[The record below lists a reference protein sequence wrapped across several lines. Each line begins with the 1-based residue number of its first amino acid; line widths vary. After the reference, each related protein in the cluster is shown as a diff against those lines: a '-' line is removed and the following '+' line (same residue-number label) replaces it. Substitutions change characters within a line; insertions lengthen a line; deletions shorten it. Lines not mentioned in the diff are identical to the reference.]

1 MPPWNDDDAASTELV
16 PQPLRPAAAAAESFA
31 LSVMAG
37 PDEGRRFV
45 VAPGL
50 PSRALAGTSPACDI
64 TLTDRLVSRRHAAF
78 ELAGARLRVT
88 DLGSTNGTFVQGIRV
103 GDAYLQGTELVRLGE
118 TVLRVEALGVT
129 QAVELPRAV
138 RFGKLVGASEEMR
151 RLYPLCERLAS
162 SSVPVVIEGETGTGK
177 EVLAEAIHEQGA
189 RAAGPFVVFDCTAV
203 PPTLVESALF
213 GHERGAF
220 TGANE
225 ARRGVF
231 EEAHGGT
238 LLLDEIGDLDMGL
251 QAKLLRAIQRSEV
264 QRVGSNRWIRVDI
277 RVLAATRRDLERE
290 IQAGRFRDDLFY
302 RLAVARIEL
311 PPLRKRH
318 GDVTVLAHHLWR
330 QLAGRGV
337 PFPQGFA
344 ERLEDYDWPGNVREL
359 YNAVA
364 RRVALGE
371 AAPIETT
378 RAGVS
383 AAGAAG
389 PASTPQ
395 PAGSAGPASA
405 PGPASVGP
413 ASAPGPASVGPASV
427 GPASAP
433 GPASAAVA
441 PATPVPPSSGA
452 PAEGGDGAEAA
463 TSGDVIEEILAL
475 DLPLPRARERI
486 VEHFERRY
494 VQRVLAQHGGNVRSA
509 AAASGIARRY
519 FQILRA
525 RRST

>member
-16 PQPLRPAAAAAESFA
+16 PGPVRPAAAAAESFA

-37 PDEGRRFV
+37 PDEGLRFT

-50 PSRALAGTSPACDI
+50 PARVLAGTSPACDI
-64 TLTDRLVSRRHAAF
+64 ALTDRLVSRRHAAF

-103 GDAYLQGTELVRLGE
+103 GDAYLQGSELVRIGE

-129 QAVELPRAV
+129 QAAELSRAV

-151 RLYPLCERLAS
+151 RLYPLCERLAA

-177 EVLAEAIHEQGA
+177 EVLAEAIHEQGS

-225 ARRGVF
+225 TRRGVF

-238 LLLDEIGDLDMGL
+238 LLLDEIGDLDLGL

-264 QRVGSNRWIRVDI
+264 QRVGSNKWIRVDI

-290 IQAGRFRDDLFY
+290 IQAGRFRDDLFF

-311 PPLRKRH
+311 PPLRKRR
-318 GDVTVLAHHLWR
+318 GDVTVLAHHFWR
-330 QLAGRGV
+330 QLADRGA

-371 AAPIETT
+371 AAPIETS
-378 RAGVS
+378 RAGLAS
-383 AAGAAG
+383 AGA
-389 PASTPQ
+389 PAPPS
-395 PAGSAGPASA
+395 GPASA
-405 PGPASVGP
+405 PQAAAATGPASVPQPAAATGP
-413 ASAPGPASVGPASV
+413 AS
-427 GPASAP
+427 SALP
-433 GPASAAVA
+433 
-441 PATPVPPSSGA
+441 PATPAPPSSGGA
-452 PAEGGDGAEAA
+452 GAGEGAEPA
-463 TSGDVIEEILAL
+463 TSGDIIEEILAL

-509 AAASGIARRY
+509 AAASGLARRY
-519 FQILRA
+519 FQLLRA

>member
-16 PQPLRPAAAAAESFA
+16 PGPVRPTAAAAESFA

-37 PDEGRRFV
+37 PDEGRRFT

-50 PSRALAGTSPACDI
+50 PSRVLAGTSPACDI
-64 TLTDRLVSRRHAAF
+64 ALTDRLVSRRHAAF

-103 GDAYLQGTELVRLGE
+103 GDAYLQGSELVRMGE

-129 QAVELPRAV
+129 QAVELSRAV

-177 EVLAEAIHEQGA
+177 EVLAEAIHEQGP

-220 TGANE
+220 TGASE

-238 LLLDEIGDLDMGL
+238 LLLDEIGDLDLGL

-290 IQAGRFRDDLFY
+290 IQAGRFRDDLFF

-311 PPLRKRH
+311 PPLRKRR
-318 GDVTVLAHHLWR
+318 GDVTVLAHHFWR
-330 QLAGRGV
+330 QLAGRGA
-337 PFPQGFA
+337 PFPQGFS

-378 RAGVS
+378 RAGLTS
-383 AAGAAG
+383 AGAPLSTPG

-395 PAGSAGPASA
+395 PLAPPGPASA
-405 PGPASVGP
+405 PQPLAT
-413 ASAPGPASVGPASV
+413 PGPASTPQPVPAS
-427 GPASAP
+427 PAALP
-433 GPASAAVA
+433 P
-441 PATPVPPSSGA
+441 TPVPASSAGPAGA
-452 PAEGGDGAEAA
+452 CGGAEPA
-463 TSGDVIEEILAL
+463 TSDDIIEEILAL
-475 DLPLPRARERI
+475 DLPLARARERI

-525 RRST
+525 RRSP

>member
-1 MPPWNDDDAASTELV
+1 MPPWNDDDAASTDLLAGPV
-16 PQPLRPAAAAAESFA
+16 QPDTTAAESFA
-31 LSVMAG
+31 LSVMSG
-37 PDEGRRFV
+37 PDEGRRFT

-50 PSRALAGTSPACDI
+50 PARVLVGKSPACDLP
-64 TLTDRLVSRRHAAF
+64 LTDRLVSRRHAAF
-78 ELAGARLRVT
+78 ELAGPRLRVT

-103 GDAYLQGTELVRLGE
+103 GDAYLQGGELVRLGE
-118 TVLRVEALGVT
+118 TVLRVEALGLT
-129 QAVELPRAV
+129 QAAELSRAV

-151 RLYPLCERLAS
+151 RLYPLCERLAA

-177 EVLAEAIHEQGA
+177 EVLAEAIHEQGP

-238 LLLDEIGDLDMGL
+238 LLLDEIGDLDLAL

-290 IQAGRFRDDLFY
+290 IQAGRFRDDLFF

-311 PPLRKRH
+311 PPLRKRR
-318 GDVTVLAHHLWR
+318 GDVTVLAHHFWR

-337 PFPQGFA
+337 PFPQGFS

-371 AAPIETT
+371 AAPIETA
-378 RAGVS
+378 RSGLASSG
-383 AAGAAG
+383 G
-389 PASTPQ
+389 PASTR
-395 PAGSAGPASA
+395 GPASA
-405 PGPASVGP
+405 RGPASTRGP
-413 ASAPGPASVGPASV
+413 ASARGPASTAEPAPPS
-427 GPASAP
+427 GAAWPAIAPSA
-433 GPASAAVA
+433 GG
-441 PATPVPPSSGA
+441 PPSSTA
-452 PAEGGDGAEAA
+452 LAEAGEGAEPAI
-463 TSGDVIEEILAL
+463 SGDVIEEILAL
-475 DLPLPRARERI
+475 DLPLARARERI

-525 RRST
+525 RRSA

>member
-16 PQPLRPAAAAAESFA
+16 PGPVCPAAAAADSFA

-37 PDEGRRFV
+37 PDEGRRFTV
-45 VAPGL
+45 SPGL
-50 PSRALAGTSPACDI
+50 PSRVLAGTSPACDI
-64 TLTDRLVSRRHAAF
+64 SLTDRLVSRRHAAF
-78 ELAGARLRVT
+78 EIAGARLRVT

-103 GDAYLQGTELVRLGE
+103 GDAYLQGSELVRMGE

-129 QAVELPRAV
+129 QAAPLSRAV

-151 RLYPLCERLAS
+151 RLYPLCERLAA

-220 TGANE
+220 TGASE

-238 LLLDEIGDLDMGL
+238 LLLDEIGDLDLGL

-264 QRVGSNRWIRVDI
+264 QRVGSNKWIRVDI

-290 IQAGRFRDDLFY
+290 IQAGRFRDDLFF

-311 PPLRKRH
+311 PPLRRRR
-318 GDVTVLAHHLWR
+318 GDVTVLAHHFWR
-330 QLAGRGV
+330 QLAGRGA

-378 RAGVS
+378 RSGLAS
-383 AAGAAG
+383 PGAPTPLPG

-395 PAGSAGPASA
+395 PAAPLGLASTSQLASMPQPAAPPGPASA
-405 PGPASVGP
+405 PQPPAPPSSSSLP
-413 ASAPGPASVGPASV
+413 PS
-427 GPASAP
+427 
-433 GPASAAVA
+433 
-441 PATPVPPSSGA
+441 TPVPPSSA
-452 PAEGGDGAEAA
+452 ALDGAEPA
-463 TSGDVIEEILAL
+463 TSGDIIEETLAL
-475 DLPLPRARERI
+475 DLPLARARERI

>member
-1 MPPWNDDDAASTELV
+1 MPPLSDDDAASTELLPGPV
-16 PQPLRPAAAAAESFA
+16 RPAAAAAASFA

-37 PDEGRRFV
+37 PDEGRRFT

-50 PSRALAGTSPACDI
+50 PSRVLAGTSPACDI
-64 TLTDRLVSRRHAAF
+64 PLTDRLVSRRHAAF

-103 GDAYLQGTELVRLGE
+103 GDAYLQGSELVRIGE

-129 QAVELPRAV
+129 QAAELSPAV
-138 RFGKLVGASEEMR
+138 QFGRLLGASEEMR
-151 RLYPLCERLAS
+151 RLYPLCERLAA

-177 EVLAEAIHEQGA
+177 EVLAEALHEQGP

-238 LLLDEIGDLDMGL
+238 LLLDEIGDLDLSL

-290 IQAGRFRDDLFY
+290 IQAGRFRDDLFF

-311 PPLRKRH
+311 PPLRKRR
-318 GDVTVLAHHLWR
+318 GDVTVLAHHFFR
-330 QLAGRGV
+330 QLAGRGAL
-337 PFPQGFA
+337 FPQGFG

-371 AAPIETT
+371 DAPIEIT
-378 RAGVS
+378 RAGL
-383 AAGAAG
+383 
-389 PASTPQ
+389 ASP
-395 PAGSAGPASA
+395 
-405 PGPASVGP
+405 
-413 ASAPGPASVGPASV
+413 
-427 GPASAP
+427 
-433 GPASAAVA
+433 
-441 PATPVPPSSGA
+441 GA
-452 PAEGGDGAEAA
+452 PAPPSTRGGAEPG
-463 TSGDVIEEILAL
+463 TSGDIVEEILAL
-475 DLPLPRARERI
+475 NLPLPRAREQV

-494 VQRVLAQHGGNVRSA
+494 VQRVLAQHGGNVSNA

>member
-1 MPPWNDDDAASTELV
+1 MPPWNDDDARSTELV
-16 PQPLRPAAAAAESFA
+16 PRLTRAAAAAAESFA
-31 LSVMAG
+31 LSIVAG
-37 PDEGRRFV
+37 PDEGKRFT

-50 PSRALAGTSPACDI
+50 PARVLAGTSPACDI
-64 TLTDRLVSRRHAAF
+64 PLTDRLVSRRHAAF
-78 ELAGARLRVT
+78 ELAGASLRVT
-88 DLGSTNGTFVQGIRV
+88 DLGSTNGTFVQGILV
-103 GDAYLQGTELVRLGE
+103 GDAYLGGSELVRIGE

-129 QAVELPRAV
+129 QAVELSRAV
-138 RFGKLVGASEEMR
+138 RFGKLLGASEEMR
-151 RLYPLCERLAS
+151 RLYPLCERLAA

-177 EVLAEAIHEQGA
+177 EVLAEAIHEQGM

-225 ARRGVF
+225 TRRGVF

-238 LLLDEIGDLDMGL
+238 LLLDEIGDLDLAL

-264 QRVGSNRWIRVDI
+264 QRVGSNKWIRVDI

-290 IQAGRFRDDLFY
+290 IQAGRFRDDLFF

-311 PPLRKRH
+311 PPLRKRR
-318 GDVTVLAHHLWR
+318 GDVTVLAHHFWQ

-378 RAGVS
+378 TRS
-383 AAGAAG
+383 G
-389 PASTPQ
+389 PS
-395 PAGSAGPASA
+395 
-405 PGPASVGP
+405 
-413 ASAPGPASVGPASV
+413 
-427 GPASAP
+427 
-433 GPASAAVA
+433 
-441 PATPVPPSSGA
+441 SSGA
-452 PAEGGDGAEAA
+452 PTSAAPTSLPGAPSSPPPGSAGSASSPPPFMSGPLSMGGGCAESA
-463 TSGDVIEEILAL
+463 TSGDIIEEILAL
-475 DLPLPRARERI
+475 DLPLARARERL

>member
-37 PDEGRRFV
+37 PDEGSRFV

-78 ELAGARLRVT
+78 ELAGPRLRVT

-103 GDAYLQGTELVRLGE
+103 GDAYLQGSELVRLGE
-118 TVLRVEALGVT
+118 TVFRVEALGVT

-138 RFGKLVGASEEMR
+138 RFGKLVGASDEMR

-238 LLLDEIGDLDMGL
+238 LLLDEIGDLDLGL

-311 PPLRKRH
+311 PPLRRRQ
-318 GDVTVLAHHLWR
+318 GDVTVLAHHFWR
-330 QLAGRGV
+330 QLAGRGA

-383 AAGAAG
+383 SAGAPASTPGLAPPG
-389 PASTPQ
+389 PASTPGLAATG
-395 PAGSAGPASA
+395 PASTCGPASA
-405 PGPASVGP
+405 PGSA
-413 ASAPGPASVGPASV
+413 ASAP
-427 GPASAP
+427 AP
-433 GPASAAVA
+433 S
-441 PATPVPPSSGA
+441 TPVPPSSS
-452 PAEGGDGAEAA
+452 AEESEGAEAA
-463 TSGDVIEEILAL
+463 TSNDIIEEILAL

>member
-1 MPPWNDDDAASTELV
+1 MPPWNDDDAAATELL
-16 PQPLRPAAAAAESFA
+16 PGPMRPTGAAAESFA

-37 PDEGRRFV
+37 PDEGLRFT

-50 PSRALAGTSPACDI
+50 PARVLAGTSPACDI
-64 TLTDRLVSRRHAAF
+64 PLTDRLVSRRHAAF

-103 GDAYLQGTELVRLGE
+103 GDAYLQGSELVRIGE

-129 QAVELPRAV
+129 QAAELSRAV

-151 RLYPLCERLAS
+151 RLYPLCERLAA

-177 EVLAEAIHEQGA
+177 EVLAEAIHEQGV

-238 LLLDEIGDLDMGL
+238 LLLDEIGDLDLAL

-290 IQAGRFRDDLFY
+290 IQAGRFRDDLFF

-311 PPLRKRH
+311 PPLRKRR

-330 QLAGRGV
+330 QLADRGA
-337 PFPQGFA
+337 PFPQGFS
-344 ERLEDYDWPGNVREL
+344 ERLSDYDWPGNVREL

-378 RAGVS
+378 RAGLTSS
-383 AAGAAG
+383 AGPASTAQAAG
-389 PASTPQ
+389 PASTAQ
-395 PAGSAGPASA
+395 PGGPASTA
-405 PGPASVGP
+405 QPGGPAST
-413 ASAPGPASVGPASV
+413 AQPG
-427 GPASAP
+427 
-433 GPASAAVA
+433 GPASAAM
-441 PATPVPPSSGA
+441 PPSTPVPPASAAGA
-452 PAEGGDGAEAA
+452 GAGEGAEPA
-463 TSGDVIEEILAL
+463 TSDDIIEEILAL